1 MSKIEDLRKL
11 NKEELIEQKN
21 SSVTELKKLK
31 FDLKSGDISA
41 EKINRSRELKNE
53 IAKISTVLNELELIK
68 END

>member
-11 NKEELIEQKN
+11 NKEELTEQKN

-41 EKINRSRELKNE
+41 EKINRTRELKTE